1 MQKTVVELEGVDG
14 QWFTLAGP
22 AAGDEGVY
30 LGTDIKG
37 LFEPPVKVVHEE
49 PGNWPGARYLN
60 HRVQKREL
68 TFAVEILA
76 GRTDSWLSRDS
87 EWRKAWAFDRDS
99 KLYVTTEESGTRWL
113 KVRLLESPEVE
124 MFFDPNGNGVNR
136 TVMVVVATDP
146 YWYEDDE
153 VYSAV
158 TQEDTRFDPNE
169 LQLPWP
175 WPQKELP
182 RETLWLEVNPKSCR
196 NGLNPTDQWI
206 FPKWTV
212 PGSTE
217 KPADP
222 YIPGLPWLGAP
233 KSQATIWVLPD
244 YSWKQDENANRR
256 LKLPSLIGGLRTEEV
271 QEFFVDGRPTGGTFT
286 LSFDGE
292 TTMPISYNAEAQ
304 QVEDALVALA
314 GIARGDVDVWRAP
327 NTDEKQTV
335 ELLGGAT
342 GGTWRLNLE
351 GAQTVPLNYNASA
364 LEVFTALASLN
375 TVGLLGGTVTEEIQN
390 NIQEIVIAGEPTR
403 GTFTLELDGNIT
415 RALPYNATAL
425 QVAQALVELPGIGDF
440 DVKVDADLFGGS
452 PWKVEFINGQAGV
465 PVNTLVCDV
474 SKLAGGAGIEADV
487 KRVQNGGRR
496 YTITFQA
503 TTSGVNFDQM
513 TGDVTGLTGGKD
525 NRVEV
530 ATLVDGS
537 RPYRVTFK
545 ADGLLGGLDVDELTG
560 DPAGLTGGR
569 PVKSVVVTT
578 KQQGNTLPAENAII
592 DTDPRVEQVVSESGS
607 QLWGRMNGVRFRHP
621 IPPYT
626 PSGRFEVTVS
636 GARPGQMVTLRLPRP
651 WTRPWGLE

>member
-22 AAGDEGVY
+22 NSGDEGVY

-37 LFEPPVKVVHEE
+37 LFDPPVKVVHEE

-68 TFAVEILA
+68 TFAVEIMS
-76 GRTDSWLSRDS
+76 GRSDSWLSRES
-87 EWRKAWAFDRDS
+87 EWRKAWAFDRDC
-99 KLYVTTEESGTRWL
+99 KLYVTTEESGTRYL
-113 KVRLLESPEVE
+113 RLRLMESPEVD
-124 MFFDPNGNGVNR
+124 MFFDPNGNGINR
-136 TVMVVVATDP
+136 TVMVCVATDP
-146 YWYEDDE
+146 YWYEDDV

-158 TQEDTRFDPNE
+158 TQQDTRFDPNE

-182 RETLWLEVNPKSCR
+182 RETLWIDVNPKSCR

-222 YIPGLPWLGAP
+222 YIPGIPWLGAP

-286 LSFDGE
+286 LSFNGE

-440 DVKVDADLFGGS
+440 DVRVDAELFGGS
-452 PWKVEFINGQAGV
+452 PWKVEFVNGQAGV
-465 PVNTLVCDV
+465 PINTLVCDV

-503 TTSGVNFDQM
+503 TTSGVNFDAL

-545 ADGLLGGLDVDELTG
+545 ADGLLGGIDVDELTG

>member
-158 TQEDTRFDPNE
+158 TVTDTRFDPNE

-222 YIPGLPWLGAP
+222 YVPGLPWLGAP

-375 TVGLLGGTVTEEIQN
+375 TVGLLGGTVTEEIEN

-440 DVKVDADLFGGS
+440 DVRVDAELFGGS
-452 PWKVEFINGQAGV
+452 PWKVEFVNGMAGV
-465 PVNTLVCDV
+465 PINTLVCDV

>member
-158 TQEDTRFDPNE
+158 TVTDTRFDPNE

-440 DVKVDADLFGGS
+440 DVRVDAELFGGS
-452 PWKVEFINGQAGV
+452 PWKVEFVNGMAGV
-465 PVNTLVCDV
+465 PINTLVCDV

-503 TTSGVNFDQM
+503 TTSGVNFDAL
-513 TGDVTGLTGGKD
+513 TGDVTGLTGGQN

>member
-1 MQKTVVELEGVDG
+1 
-14 QWFTLAGP
+14 
-22 AAGDEGVY
+22 
-30 LGTDIKG
+30 
-37 LFEPPVKVVHEE
+37 
-49 PGNWPGARYLN
+49 
-60 HRVQKREL
+60 VQKREL

-158 TQEDTRFDPNE
+158 TVTDTRFDPNE

-440 DVKVDADLFGGS
+440 DVRVDAELFGGS
-452 PWKVEFINGQAGV
+452 PWKVEFVNGMAGV
-465 PVNTLVCDV
+465 PINTLVCDV

-503 TTSGVNFDQM
+503 TTSGVNFDAL
-513 TGDVTGLTGGKD
+513 TGDVTGLTGGQN

>member
-158 TQEDTRFDPNE
+158 TVTDTRFDPNE

-440 DVKVDADLFGGS
+440 DVRVDAELFGGS
-452 PWKVEFINGQAGV
+452 PWKVEFVNGMAGV
-465 PVNTLVCDV
+465 PINTLVCDV

-503 TTSGVNFDQM
+503 TTSGVNFDAL
-513 TGDVTGLTGGKD
+513 TGDVTGLTGGVN

>member
-182 RETLWLEVNPKSCR
+182 RETLWLEVNPRSCR

-222 YIPGLPWLGAP
+222 YVPGLPWLGAP

-440 DVKVDADLFGGS
+440 DVRVDAELFGGS
-452 PWKVEFINGQAGV
+452 PWKVEFVNGQAGV

-503 TTSGVNFDQM
+503 TTSGVNFDAL
-513 TGDVTGLTGGKD
+513 TGDVTGLTGGQN

>member
-1 MQKTVVELEGVDG
+1 
-14 QWFTLAGP
+14 
-22 AAGDEGVY
+22 
-30 LGTDIKG
+30 
-37 LFEPPVKVVHEE
+37 
-49 PGNWPGARYLN
+49 
-60 HRVQKREL
+60 VQKREL

-158 TQEDTRFDPNE
+158 TVTDTRFDPNE

-440 DVKVDADLFGGS
+440 DVRVDAELFGGS
-452 PWKVEFINGQAGV
+452 PWKVEFVNGMAGV
-465 PVNTLVCDV
+465 PINTLVCDV

-503 TTSGVNFDQM
+503 TTSGVNFDAL
-513 TGDVTGLTGGKD
+513 TGDVTGLTGGVN